1 MAVGVPVSA
10 PAATV
15 ANWTLAVALSCTA
28 PGYGPGTFVGGP
40 VLSEGFDGGV
50 IPPGWS
56 VQAISGIDWRVYSAG
71 DPCGAFEGNQTGGS
85 YTDYIDPEDSG
96 RKVRIITEKWSSSS
110 ARWAETAENGLKTR
124 STSCVKPY
132 NQVSSSTETELAS
145 KPAAE
150 FEYTCGEGD
159 AMRHGVWRGV
169 AQDGKAY
176 SFYLTA
182 TDAKFAESKP
192 IFDEMARTF
201 QLTGNG

>member
-1 MAVGVPVSA
+1 MAPTVEMEEHTARGIQVMVPK
-10 PAATV
+10 
-15 ANWTLAVALSCTA
+15 
-28 PGYGPGTFVGGP
+28 
-40 VLSEGFDGGV
+40 
-50 IPPGWS
+50 GWKK
-56 VQAISGIDWRVYSAG
+56 A
-71 DPCGAFEGNQTGGS
+71 TGGS

-159 AMRHGVWRGV
+159 VMRHGIWRGV

-192 IFDEMARTF
+192 IFEEMVRTF